1 MGLFGYGKSDF
12 DKNTGSMK
20 SRLERLVNDVYE
32 MGSDATNVGKTITKL
47 ILKLESVGFTKGGKD
62 AEAVDAYINKVI
74 GDMEQDAM
82 KGNTPALIARADNL
96 YNEINQSRRFGK
108 NAFTNDERQAEDVRA
123 TALGNINN
131 SLNKLAEI
139 EKKKEQLLNAGAKT
153 ESPAERQRLGLLYNS
168 LVAEEKSTNQAVQ
181 MWTTRYNSAIQVI
194 NARRT
199 SGQIQELTTAQ
210 VVDVRSFQKEMDRAN
225 QLLQREMEKDNEITN
240 IANEFGNAFDETLG
254 GVSSQ
259 SSGWDALVED
269 KKRENLMNEFGAAP
283 AGGSTVQE
291 SDPFSQAL
299 NNFNK

>member
-20 SRLERLVNDVYE
+20 SRLERLVSDVYE

-47 ILKLESVGFTKGGKD
+47 ILKLESVGFSKGGKE
-62 AEAVDAYINKVI
+62 AEAVDAYINKVLTE
-74 GDMEQDAM
+74 MEQDAM

-153 ESPAERQRLGLLYNS
+153 NSPAERQKLGLMYNS

-225 QLLQREMEKDNEITN
+225 QLLQREMEKDSEITN
-240 IANEFGNAFDETLG
+240 IANDFSNAFDETLG

-259 SSGWDALVED
+259 SSGWDALVEN
-269 KKRENLMNEFGAAP
+269 RRNENLMNDFGSAP
-283 AGGSTVQE
+283 AGSTAQE
-291 SDPFSQAL
+291 SDPFSQDL
-299 NNFNK
+299 NSLFNK

>member
-1 MGLFGYGKSDF
+1 MGLFGYGKTDF

-20 SRLERLVNDVYE
+20 GRLERLVSDVYE
-32 MGSDATNVGKTITKL
+32 MGSDATNVGKTITKI
-47 ILKLESVGFTKGGKD
+47 ILKLESVGFSKGGKE
-62 AEAVDAYINKVI
+62 AETVDAYISKVI

-82 KGNTPALIARADNL
+82 KGNTPALIARAENL

-153 ESPAERQRLGLLYNS
+153 NSPAERQKLGLMYNS

-240 IANEFGNAFDETLG
+240 IANDFSNAFDESLG
-254 GVSSQ
+254 GVASQ
-259 SSGWDALVED
+259 SSGWDALVEN
-269 KKRENLMNEFGAAP
+269 RRNENLMNDFGAAP
-283 AGGSTVQE
+283 VGESTVQE

>member
-1 MGLFGYGKSDF
+1 MGLFGYGKSDL

>member
-20 SRLERLVNDVYE
+20 SRLERLVSDVYE

-47 ILKLESVGFTKGGKD
+47 ILKLESVGFSKGGKE
-62 AEAVDAYINKVI
+62 AEAVDAYINKVLTE
-74 GDMEQDAM
+74 MEQDAM

-153 ESPAERQRLGLLYNS
+153 NSPAERQKLGLMYNS

-225 QLLQREMEKDNEITN
+225 QLLQREMEKDSEITN
-240 IANEFGNAFDETLG
+240 IANDFSNAFDETLG

-259 SSGWDALVED
+259 SSGWDALVEN
-269 KKRENLMNEFGAAP
+269 RRNENLMNDFGSAP
-283 AGGSTVQE
+283 AGSTVQE
-291 SDPFSQAL
+291 SDPFSQDL
-299 NNFNK
+299 NSLFNK

>member
-12 DKNTGSMK
+12 DKNTGAMK
-20 SRLERLVNDVYE
+20 TRLERLVSDVYE
-32 MGSDATNVGKTITKL
+32 MGADATNVGKTITRI

-62 AEAVDAYINKVI
+62 AEAVDSYISKLI
-74 GDMEQDAM
+74 TAMEQDAM

-96 YNEINQSRRFGK
+96 YNELNQSRRYGK
-108 NAFTNDERQAEDVRA
+108 SAFTNDERQAEDVRA
-123 TALGNINN
+123 TSLGNINN
-131 SLNKLAEI
+131 SLNRLGEI
-139 EKKKEQLLNAGAKT
+139 EKKKEYIINAAAKT
-153 ESPAERQRLGLLYNS
+153 NSPAEREKYKLQYNS
-168 LVAEEKSTNQAVQ
+168 LVAEEKSANQAVQ

-225 QLLQREMEKDNEITN
+225 QLLQREMEKDGEIMN
-240 IANEFGNAFDETLG
+240 IANDFSNAFDESLG
-254 GVSSQ
+254 GVATQ
-259 SSGWDALVED
+259 SSGFDSLVAD
-269 KKRENLMNEFGAAP
+269 KEKQNIMNDFGAAP
-283 AGGSTVQE
+283 TSGSTVQE